1 MAYISNNY
9 MNFSIFFNLALI
21 VRNLIIKV
29 ALLVPTIIVRTY
41 TVTTLTMSRAKL
53 ESHMM

>member
-9 MNFSIFFNLALI
+9 MNFSRFFNLALI

-41 TVTTLTMSRAKL
+41 TVTTLTISRAKL